1 MARNTVL
8 LSQIV
13 GDFILTQ
20 EEGDYSS
27 NSSQVAIHNFAL
39 RGLREIGFD
48 LGKRIKSLKLDV
60 TSSNNTVDLP
70 DDFVDIVK
78 LGVVGTNNMVY
89 VFPQNKN
96 S

>member
-27 NSSQVAIHNFAL
+27 NSSQVAIHNFCIKGVE
-39 RGLREIGFD
+39 RN
-48 LGKRIKSLKLDV
+48 RI
-60 TSSNNTVDLP
+60 
-70 DDFVDIVK
+70 
-78 LGVVGTNNMVY
+78 
-89 VFPQNKN
+89 
-96 S
+96 